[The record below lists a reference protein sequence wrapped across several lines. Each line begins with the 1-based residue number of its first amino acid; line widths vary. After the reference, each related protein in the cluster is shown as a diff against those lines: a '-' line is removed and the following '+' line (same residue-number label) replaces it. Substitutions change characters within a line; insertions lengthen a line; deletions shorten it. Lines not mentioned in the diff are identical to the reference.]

1 MKRPTTPD
9 LNVYEEKRLLYLN
22 YNVPREY
29 QLADQF
35 LIHFMGMAYAVLGTE
50 WGMGGEN
57 QSDYLHHID
66 ISLGGVRQVI
76 YKGRTYHLKPGEVWF
91 LPGRMP
97 VQLRCEDRAEAVYF
111 SLATEWLPGVD
122 PLLEWTNP
130 EPRLAGTCDVQEWRD
145 WLKSDPVI
153 GVAEILRIR
162 GKLASWVASA
172 IPELEDLLSHHLKLN
187 TQFTEVF
194 GLIKKELSANLSL
207 ARLAQAHGTTVKA
220 FSAAFTRSM
229 KTSPGDY
236 VARRLN
242 EQALHLVINTNL
254 RMKEIADKLKFT
266 DEFYFSRFF
275 KKMNG
280 ASPSIYRRKFERL

>member
-9 LNVYEEKRLLYLN
+9 LNAYEEKRLLYLN

-35 LIHFMGMAYAVLGTE
+35 LIHFMGMAHAVVGPE
-50 WGMGGEN
+50 WGMGGKE

-66 ISLGGVRQVI
+66 ISLSGVRQVI
-76 YKGRTYHLKPGEVWF
+76 HCGRTFQLNPGEVWL
-91 LPGRMP
+91 LPGNMP

-111 SLATEWLPGVD
+111 SLLTEWLPGVD
-122 PLLEWTNP
+122 PLLEWTTR
-130 EPRLAGTCDVQEWRD
+130 EPRLAGTCDIGEWRD
-145 WLKSDPVI
+145 WLNSDPAI
-153 GVAEILRIR
+153 GVSEILRIR

-194 GLIKKELSANLSL
+194 GLIKKELGANLSL
-207 ARLAQAHGTTVKA
+207 ARLAQAHGTTIKA

-229 KTSPGDY
+229 KVSPSDY

-242 EQALHLVINTNL
+242 EQAVHLVINSNL

-280 ASPSIYRRKFERL
+280 ESPSLYRRKFGQL